1 MARTRRPSRFKDYS
15 FNVFI
20 NCPFDDA
27 YKPLF
32 ESLVFAITHCGFRP
46 RCALEIDDGSQV
58 RVDKIFRIIE
68 ECRFGLHDL
77 SRAELDTSS
86 GLPRF
91 NMPLELGMF
100 LAAKRFGA
108 ERQRTKVCL
117 ILDLEPYRY
126 QKFISDIAGQDIRAH
141 GRDLDRAIAV
151 TRDWLRASSSR
162 SMPGGSEIYRQF
174 REFRKQLPTLCKDL
188 RLEPAEVTFNDLT
201 NMTVEWLRTQQQGPS
216 GRA

>member
-15 FNVFI
+15 INVFI

-46 RCALEIDDGSQV
+46 RCALEVDDGSQV
-58 RVDKIFRIIE
+58 RVDKIFQIIE

-77 SRAELDTSS
+77 SRAELDRSS
-86 GLPRF
+86 RLPRF

-100 LAAKRFGA
+100 LAAKRFGPG
-108 ERQRTKVCL
+108 RQRTKVCL

-174 REFRKQLPTLCKDL
+174 RKFREQLPTLCKDL
-188 RLEPAEVTFNDLT
+188 RLKPEEVTFNDLT
-201 NMTVEWLRTQQQGPS
+201 NMIVEWLRTQQQGPS
-216 GRA
+216 SRA